1 MTRRTTVTI
10 AASLCLALAASLAA
24 SAMAAPRAQ
33 TSAHSAVQATAKEW
47 RFSLSRTKVKPGTVR
62 VEFVNMGEDDHDL
75 AVTRKGGS
83 TVRFSELR
91 PKQREVKTIRV
102 RRGSYVFWCT
112 ISGHKAA
119 GMRAVLKVRR

>member
-1 MTRRTTVTI
+1 MTRRSNVWI
-10 AASLCLALAASLAA
+10 ATLVFLALLVSVAA
-24 SAMAAPRAQ
+24 SALAAPRARV
-33 TSAHSAVQATAKEW
+33 SARSAVQATAKEW
-47 RFSLSRTKVKPGTVR
+47 SIGLSRTKVKPGSVR

-91 PKQREVKTIRV
+91 PKGREVKTIRV

-112 ISGHKAA
+112 LDGHKRL
-119 GMRAVLKVRR
+119 GMRAVLRVRR